1 MSRNSASESTDAVFW
16 SFTLRDVLLVAIL
29 ADLIV
34 VAKAFLRIPLHVPGH
49 TGIVVVALFVVAAG
63 LIDRRGAATLVGL
76 IAGLLAAAFGLGA
89 VPFVT
94 WFKYVAMGLTVDVGL
109 LLIPGL
115 LGRRAALVV
124 VGAFANLAKLSV
136 AVVIGLLLELPLGFL
151 FWGLGYAATTHVVF
165 GALGG
170 LLGFYVVRE
179 LRKVPL
185 LAARRDEGRGSP

>member
-1 MSRNSASESTDAVFW
+1 MSRSSASASDNVFW

-34 VAKAFLRIPLHVPGH
+34 LAKAFLRVPLHVPGH
-49 TGIVVVALFVVAAG
+49 TGVVVVALFVVAAG

-76 IAGLLAAAFGLGA
+76 LAGLLAAVFGLGA
-89 VPFVT
+89 VPLVT
-94 WFKYVAMGLTVDVGL
+94 WIKYVAMGLTVDVGL
-109 LLIPGL
+109 LMIPGL
-115 LGRRAALVV
+115 LGRKAALVV
-124 VGAFANLAKLSV
+124 VGAFANLAKLSAAV
-136 AVVIGLLLELPLGFL
+136 AIGLLLELPLGFL

-165 GALGG
+165 GAIGG

-185 LAARRDEGRGSP
+185 FGVRGDEGRRDAS